1 MGNII
6 MRFVVLLVD
15 THYDTSTALAMFR
28 YNCDALDFIE
38 KQQRIM
44 GDSNMEFTIEPLEP
58 GHHTITTGPGDEP
71 ADGGDPWLEADDLYA
86 KESTLEAMDA
96 GDTVDIPFD
105 DVRRI

>member
-1 MGNII
+1 MGTII

-58 GHHTITTGPGDEP
+58 GLHTIATGPDVTLKH
-71 ADGGDPWLEADDLYA
+71 DPEAYDFADDSPY
-86 KESTLEAMDA
+86 S
-96 GDTVDIPFD
+96 
-105 DVRRI
+105 